1 MISVYKTRMEQ
12 NVNACREGKLA
23 NFCYLLSSFLSSH
36 AFLLCSQVYAIDSVL
51 LWNDSRLESIEVE
64 ESRSR

>member
-12 NVNACREGKLA
+12 NINACKGGKVA

-36 AFLLCSQVYAIDSVL
+36 AFLLFSQVYAIDNVL
-51 LWNDSRLESIEVE
+51 LRNDSRLESIEVK